1 MPTIEAAISPQARRL
16 IRKLQSLGLFGL
28 TDSEVAGRLIDQGLI
43 RILEKQVFLK
53 PDDLKPSKKTRNKR
67 R

>member
-1 MPTIEAAISPQARRL
+1 MATIKADISPQARRL

-28 TDSEVAGRLIDQGLI
+28 TDAEVAGRLIDEGLI
-43 RILEKQVFLK
+43 RVLEKQVFLTLE
-53 PDDLKPSKKTRNKR
+53 DLNPTKKARGKR

>member
-1 MPTIEAAISPQARRL
+1 MATIKADISPQARRL

-28 TDSEVAGRLIDQGLI
+28 TDAQVAGRLIDEGLI
-43 RILEKQVFLK
+43 RILEKQVFLR
-53 PDDLKPSKKTRNKR
+53 PEDLNPTKKVRAKR